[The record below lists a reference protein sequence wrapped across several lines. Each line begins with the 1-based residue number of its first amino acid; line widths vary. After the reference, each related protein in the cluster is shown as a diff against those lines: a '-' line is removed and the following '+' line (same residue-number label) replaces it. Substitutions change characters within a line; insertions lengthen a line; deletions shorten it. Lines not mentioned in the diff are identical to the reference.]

1 MKPAK
6 RLLAALLVLAF
17 AGCSQP
23 SSVPPPS
30 STTSAE
36 QATSTPAPTRSPV
49 FWQEWTDPFSP
60 EAAREL
66 ENRAGSWWEEQLD
79 RPSRYAWVMDI
90 QSRYLPPEQWS
101 EEPNLAD
108 ILTFSQELDSS
119 ALEQGTAGIC
129 RVDFTFWYQPE
140 TYYMGPQYGDGACY
154 VYLLVYQDRTREAQS
169 ISGWYSPETTAQRP
183 ENPDASSLGLNDYQ
197 YTMLTHQCRALAAAG
212 ITTLPEDWTAQELAR
227 YLVAR
232 GQDFGRKPEE
242 WAANTAYDFLPG
254 MILSIDFTG
263 EDDAWANAPS
273 PDLLKAITPED
284 WETALAALD
293 TPAGNWTYQKE
304 EGQVTAVLEGDV
316 AYTFSL
322 CLGFAEWNSRTF
334 CTGIREL

>member
-23 SSVPPPS
+23 SETPPV
-30 STTSAE
+30 TTPAE
-36 QATSTPAPTRSPV
+36 QATATPAPTQSPV

-66 ENRAGSWWEEQLD
+66 ESRAGSRWEEQLNQ
-79 RPSRYAWVMDI
+79 PSRYAWVLDI

-154 VYLLVYQDRTREAQS
+154 VYLLVYQDPARETQC
-169 ISGWYSPETTAQRP
+169 ISAWYSPETTAQRP
-183 ENPDASSLGLNDYQ
+183 ENPDAS
-197 YTMLTHQCRALAAAG
+197 
-212 ITTLPEDWTAQELAR
+212 
-227 YLVAR
+227 
-232 GQDFGRKPEE
+232 
-242 WAANTAYDFLPG
+242 AN
-254 MILSIDFTG
+254 
-263 EDDAWANAPS
+263 
-273 PDLLKAITPED
+273 
-284 WETALAALD
+284 
-293 TPAGNWTYQKE
+293 
-304 EGQVTAVLEGDV
+304 V
-316 AYTFSL
+316 
-322 CLGFAEWNSRTF
+322 R
-334 CTGIREL
+334 